1 VVSREVAQRL
11 REYLRLA
18 AADSGT
24 GKRSQVRGGVL
35 GKTGTAKLVVN
46 RVYTNRYA
54 ASFAGIYPAKDPQLV
69 VVVRIEDP
77 KSDEYYGGLVAAPI
91 TARMLRQ
98 ALAVRNSPIDRSR
111 LDDGVVVTERSR
123 PAEQVGRPPAVSVPW
138 PLEQPDDG
146 PADPVLVPDVV
157 GKSVREAAF
166 ALHRRGFRV
175 RLDGSGR
182 VVSTKPEGGASLA
195 LGRTVTVVGRRSAP

>member
-1 VVSREVAQRL
+1 
-11 REYLRLA
+11 
-18 AADSGT
+18 
-24 GKRSQVRGGVL
+24 VL

-54 ASFAGIYPAKDPQLV
+54 ASFAGIYPANDPQLV

-98 ALAVRNSPIDRSR
+98 ALAVRNGPIDRSR
-111 LDDGVVVTERSR
+111 LDDGVVVAERSR

-138 PLEQPDDG
+138 PLDTSSAG
-146 PADPVLVPDVV
+146 PAEPALVPDVV
-157 GKSVREAAF
+157 GRSVREAAF

-175 RLDGSGR
+175 RLDGGGR
-182 VVSTKPEGGASLA
+182 VVSTKPEGGAALA
-195 LGRTVTVVGRRSAP
+195 LGRTVTVVGRRTAP